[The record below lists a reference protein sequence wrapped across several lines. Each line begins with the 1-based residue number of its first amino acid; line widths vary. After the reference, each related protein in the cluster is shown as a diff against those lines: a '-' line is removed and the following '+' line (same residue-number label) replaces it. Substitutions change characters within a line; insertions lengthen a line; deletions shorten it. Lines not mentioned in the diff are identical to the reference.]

1 MNVKSLLVFLLTIWT
16 SVNSSFGQIT
26 DNPKVDEQSAPY
38 VKIKRV
44 ELTGQHTVIYLQFTE
59 NKSSSPLMPQLK
71 LYGLPDMKSPD
82 MQNMGKN
89 QIWLDPE
96 TRLYKPGEIDKK
108 YKLIKAEN
116 IPTTTTKGVVPGEKV
131 DFVAYFEKLPPG
143 MEVFDF
149 YEGRSSQGSQTWNF
163 YGIHIKNPLN
173 KTPKTTAKAEK
184 PVRKPVE
191 PAPAEKAPV
200 EKPEPLK
207 KETETAVT
215 AAVLKGTVY
224 NIKTRQPVAAQI
236 TYVEKGD
243 SLQIKSSS
251 GKFRIGMDPAEKY
264 TLRVTAK
271 GYYGSSFEISPA
283 DSVSRSAFEQDLYLT
298 PLAVGETI
306 TLPNIYFETSK
317 FTLLPESSSELDQLV
332 QMMKDNPEIRI
343 RVEGHTDNVGDFDKN
358 LELSR
363 KRAEAVQEYL
373 VNKGIDNSRIEAKGY
388 GGTRPLTK
396 GSDEERRKNRRV
408 EFVITNM

>member
-1 MNVKSLLVFLLTIWT
+1 MNVKSLLVFLFTIWT
-16 SVNSSFGQIT
+16 SVNTSFGQIT

-44 ELTGQHTVIYLQFTE
+44 ELTSQHTVIYLQFTE
-59 NKSSSPLMPQLK
+59 NKSSSQLPPQLK
-71 LYGLPDMKSPD
+71 LYGLPDMKNPD
-82 MQNMGKN
+82 MQNIGKN

-143 MEVFDF
+143 VEVFDF

-163 YGIHIKNPLN
+163 YGIHIKNPLKKN
-173 KTPKTTAKAEK
+173 PKTTAKVEK
-184 PVRKPVE
+184 PVKK
-191 PAPAEKAPV
+191 PAETAPV
-200 EKPEPLK
+200 EKLEPSK
-207 KETETAVT
+207 KETETAST

-224 NIKTRQPVAAQI
+224 NLKTRQPVSAQI
-236 TYVEKGD
+236 TYVENGD
-243 SLQIKSSS
+243 SLQIRSSS
-251 GKFRIGMDPAEKY
+251 GKFRIGMDPEEKY
-264 TLRVTAK
+264 TFRVTAK
-271 GYYGSSFEISPA
+271 GFYGSSFEVAPA
-283 DSVSRSAFEQDLYLT
+283 DSASRNAFEQDLYLT

-317 FTLLPESSSELDQLV
+317 YTLLPESSNELDQLV

-373 VNKGIDNSRIEAKGY
+373 VNKGIDTSRIEAKGY

-408 EFVITNM
+408 EFVITNA

>member
-1 MNVKSLLVFLLTIWT
+1 MHVKSLFVFILTIWT
-16 SVNSSFGQIT
+16 SVNTGFGQIT
-26 DNPKVDEQSAPY
+26 ENPKVEEQSAPY

-59 NKSSSPLMPQLK
+59 NKSSSQSLPQLK
-71 LYGLPDMKSPD
+71 LYGLPDMKNPD
-82 MQNMGKN
+82 MQNIGKN

-96 TRLYKPGEIDKK
+96 ARLYKPGEIDKK

-131 DFVAYFEKLPPG
+131 DFVAYFEKLAPG
-143 MEVFDF
+143 IEVFDF
-149 YEGRSSQGSQTWNF
+149 YEGRSSQGSQSWNF

-173 KTPKTTAKAEK
+173 KTPKTTAKTEK
-184 PVRKPVE
+184 PVKKPVE
-191 PAPAEKAPV
+191 AAPA

-207 KETETAVT
+207 KEPETAST

-224 NIKTRQPVAAQI
+224 NVKTRQPVSAQI

-251 GKFRIGMDPAEKY
+251 GKFRIGMDPQEKY
-264 TLRVTAK
+264 TFRVTAK
-271 GYYGSSFEISPA
+271 GFYGSSFEIAPA
-283 DSVSRSAFEQDLYLT
+283 DSANRNAFEQNLYLT

-306 TLPNIYFETSK
+306 TLPNIYFETSQ
-317 FTLLPESSSELDQLV
+317 FTLLPESSNELDQLV

-343 RVEGHTDNVGDFDKN
+343 RVEGHTDNIGDFDKN

-373 VNKGIDNSRIEAKGY
+373 VKKGIDTSRIEAKGY

-408 EFVITNM
+408 EFVITNA